1 MRRSAGH
8 AASGRCVVAC
18 RDRGHFH
25 EASGCVSHPRA
36 AFHPTWCEVYVNRTV
51 QRSPLHGLAEHLHRD
66 WAHPTHICVGTG
78 LTRAH
83 GAPLIPPPS
92 EDPRSCPCAA
102 GLTAG
107 RALRIGGSEPW
118 LSTGFDTAASLALLQ
133 PWISGTGMDPAID
146 SRMCAHTSVIHRAQ
160 AASQVAQARAS
171 AMSAYIGPRA
181 ACHVQPTSC
190 KPKRATVGR
199 VLPLTRRPRFFV
211 SRACRRRSDADCN
224 GLSNACLR
232 QMAEL
237 IHALFVRAGGGMFDG
252 RGRALAQTSR
262 RKQSHR
268 STSLCRLQCSYM
280 RRRTRSS
287 RSSRCSRSKCVFP
300 LARPA
305 NSAIGACMPRCRW
318 AATRPVDAAPGAS
331 LRFRAAYGVVERCA
345 GVAECAPAVP
355 QVRGNNNG

>member
-1 MRRSAGH
+1 MALLSYPRRRRIL
-8 AASGRCVVAC
+8 AAALV
-18 RDRGHFH
+18 
-25 EASGCVSHPRA
+25 P
-36 AFHPTWCEVYVNRTV
+36 
-51 QRSPLHGLAEHLHRD
+51 
-66 WAHPTHICVGTG
+66 
-78 LTRAH
+78 
-83 GAPLIPPPS
+83 
-92 EDPRSCPCAA
+92 
-102 GLTAG
+102 
-107 RALRIGGSEPW
+107 RALRRALQIGGSEPW

-146 SRMCAHTSVIHRAQ
+146 SRMCAHTSVIRRAQ
-160 AASQVAQARAS
+160 AATQVAQARAS
-171 AMSAYIGPRA
+171 AMSAYSGPRA

-199 VLPLTRRPRFFV
+199 VLPRTRRPRFFV

-300 LARPA
+300 LVATAREQ
-305 NSAIGACMPRCRW
+305 CRW
-318 AATRPVDAAPGAS
+318 GVHATMRLGCNAACGCRPGCVAS
-331 LRFRAAYGVVERCA
+331 VSHGLWSG
-345 GVAECAPAVP
+345 
-355 QVRGNNNG
+355 